1 MNILV
6 SWLILSLAVWLTA
19 LILPGVRL
27 RGVGAALI
35 VAAVFGILNW
45 LVGWL
50 LFAAIGVVTLGLGFL
65 LAFLTRWVV
74 NAIMLMVTG
83 RLVDS
88 LEVKGFGWALLAAGL
103 MSAIGTLAQNL
114 VSRAL

>member
-1 MNILV
+1 MSILI

-19 LILPGVRL
+19 LVLPGVRL
-27 RGVGAALI
+27 RGVGGALI

-50 LFAAIGVVTLGLGFL
+50 LFVLIGVVTLGLGFL

-74 NAIMLMVTG
+74 NAALLLATA

-103 MSAIGTLAQNL
+103 MSAIGTLAQDL
-114 VSRAL
+114 VCRAL